1 MVKRKFHIGDKVK
14 VIGMSKIIFA
24 PGVKNELG
32 AEDLLKSMIGKVYTV
47 KSFDEYGYVD
57 FTQSEPVGSG
67 WNPEFLKLQK
77 KKTGVR

>member
-32 AEDLLKSMIGKVYTV
+32 AEDLFKSMIGKVYTV
-47 KSFDEYGYVD
+47 KRFDEYGYVD
-57 FTQSEPVGSG
+57 LTQSEPVGSG
-67 WNPEFLKLQK
+67 WN
-77 KKTGVR
+77 RNS